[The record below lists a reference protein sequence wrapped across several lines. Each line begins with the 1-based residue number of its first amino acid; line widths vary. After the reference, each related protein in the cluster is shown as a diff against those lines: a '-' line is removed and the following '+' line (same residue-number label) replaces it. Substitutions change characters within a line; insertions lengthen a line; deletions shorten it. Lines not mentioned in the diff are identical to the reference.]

1 VRKWRVPRT
10 QKIPVEPWNA
20 ASPQLRQFQT
30 ALLAWFRTSKRDL
43 PWRRNRDAYEIW
55 ISEIM
60 LQQTRVAA
68 VIPYYERFLARFP
81 DVSALARSRIE
92 SVLRHWA
99 GLGYYSRARNLH
111 RAAREIVARHAG
123 EFPRNAEAALGLA
136 GIGQYTAAAV
146 LSIAY
151 GVPLAVLDGNVARV
165 LARLGA
171 IRGDLREPRR
181 WQGLASAADRLLT
194 RDHAGDWN
202 QAMMELGA
210 TICAPRAPRCPECPV
225 GSFCRARALRI
236 VDEVPEK
243 RRKRETV
250 RVVLAAAVFLDAHGE
265 TLLVRPRG
273 NDGSD
278 AHNADGE
285 DSDGLFS
292 RLWQFPAVEVSPKA
306 AGKHKDDTEET
317 ACALLTGLRKYC
329 GTAVET
335 MRDNLEPLPTRRH
348 TVTFRE
354 ITLVP
359 FLVRVAGLPR
369 IPEARTLPLDDIN
382 RLPVSSATRKIAA
395 VALRSCKPG
404 RTSGSSSGK
413 QRDRRNHFAA
423 RA

>member
-1 VRKWRVPRT
+1 
-10 QKIPVEPWNA
+10 
-20 ASPQLRQFQT
+20 
-30 ALLAWFRTSKRDL
+30 
-43 PWRRNRDAYEIW
+43 
-55 ISEIM
+55 M

-81 DVSALARSRIE
+81 DVGALARSRTE

-123 EFPRNAEAALGLA
+123 EFPRSAEDALGLA

-151 GVPLAVLDGNVARV
+151 GAPLAVLDGNVARV

-171 IRGDLREPRR
+171 IRGDLREPQR
-181 WQGLASAADRLLT
+181 WQDLASAADRLLT
-194 RDHAGDWN
+194 AGHAGDWN

-210 TICAPRAPRCPECPV
+210 TICTPRAPRCPECPV
-225 GSFCRARALRI
+225 ASFCRARALRI
-236 VDEVPEK
+236 VNEVPEK

-273 NDGSD
+273 NNGGD

-292 RLWQFPAVEVSPKA
+292 RLWQFPAVEVRSKTH
-306 AGKHKDDTEET
+306 GKREHDAEDT
-317 ACALLTGLRKYC
+317 ARALLTGLRKYC
-329 GTAVET
+329 GAAVET
-335 MRDNLEPLPTRRH
+335 MRDNLEALPTLRH
-348 TVTFRE
+348 TVTFRD

-359 FLVRVAGLPR
+359 FLARVARLPR
-369 IPEARTLPLDDIN
+369 IPEARTLPLDEID

-395 VALRSCKPG
+395 VALRSCRPG
-404 RTSGSSSGK
+404 RIPGPFAGK
-413 QRDRRNHFAA
+413 QAGCRNHFAA

>member
-1 VRKWRVPRT
+1 VRKWRVPRAK
-10 QKIPVEPWNA
+10 KIPVEPWNA
-20 ASPQLRQFQT
+20 VSSQLRQFQT
-30 ALLAWFRTSKRDL
+30 ALLEWFRQSKRDL
-43 PWRRNRDAYEIW
+43 PWRRNRDAYQIW

-68 VIPYYERFLARFP
+68 VIPYYQRFLARFP
-81 DVSALARSRIE
+81 DVGALARSRIE

-151 GVPLAVLDGNVARV
+151 GTPLAVLDGNVARV

-210 TICAPRAPRCPECPV
+210 TICTPRAPRCPECPV
-225 GSFCRARALRI
+225 ASFCRARALLI

-250 RVVLAAAVFLDAHGE
+250 RVVLAAAVFLDPHGE
-265 TLLVRPRG
+265 TLLVRPQG
-273 NDGSD
+273 DDGGD
-278 AHNADGE
+278 AYTAGGK

-292 RLWQFPAVEVSPKA
+292 RLWQFPAVELPQKV
-306 AGKHKDDTEET
+306 AGKHKHDAEET
-317 ACALLTGLRKYC
+317 TRALLTGLRRYC
-329 GTAVET
+329 GAVVET
-335 MRDNLEPLPTRRH
+335 MRDNLEPLPTLRH

-354 ITLVP
+354 VTLVP
-359 FLVRVAGLPR
+359 FLVRVARLPR
-369 IPEARTLPLDDIN
+369 IPEARTLPLDDID

-395 VALRSCKPG
+395 VALRSCTAE
-404 RTSGSSSGK
+404 RTQDSSAGK
-413 QRDRRNHFAA
+413 RPDSRNHLAA